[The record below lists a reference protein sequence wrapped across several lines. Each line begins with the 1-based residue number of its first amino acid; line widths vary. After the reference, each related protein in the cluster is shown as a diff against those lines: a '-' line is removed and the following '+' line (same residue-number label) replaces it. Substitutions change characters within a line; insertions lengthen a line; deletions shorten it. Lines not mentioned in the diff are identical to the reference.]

1 MRTFTNIFD
10 FGFEFAAEADC
21 AYARSAIVKS

>member
-1 MRTFTNIFD
+1 MRTFANIFD

-21 AYARSAIVKS
+21 APARSSTVKS